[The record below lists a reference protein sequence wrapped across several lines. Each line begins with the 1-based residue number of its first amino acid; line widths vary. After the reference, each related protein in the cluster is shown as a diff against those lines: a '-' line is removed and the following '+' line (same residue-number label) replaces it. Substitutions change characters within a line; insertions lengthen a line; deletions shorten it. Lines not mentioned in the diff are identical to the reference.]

1 MLAAP
6 PVIAPPLPGKP
17 PLAVAPPLG
26 LSVLLPS
33 APPLA
38 DELPPLFPSRADAA
52 VPDEQPTLQAKKSV
66 RRQDACRG
74 SAESANLGFMDTIV

>member
-38 DELPPLFPSRADAA
+38 DELPPPFPSRADDV
-52 VPDEQPTLQAKKSV
+52 VPDEQPTLPAKKSV
-66 RRQDACRG
+66 RKQDACRG
-74 SAESANLGFMDTIV
+74 SAESANLGFMYTIV